1 MKKNFE
7 SLLKFFENRKKSIEK
22 QLINSLSEDEKKVV
36 LLEENSSIEAII
48 IAIKA
53 MPEDGENQIVTELKN
68 KVNNL
73 ETAIE
78 ENSKEFQNQM
88 TKLVEKSSPKT
99 FINFV
104 KKAVEDKIFENSKGN
119 TSIGITRFVNDNG
132 GIGGSGVLVV
142 YNDTEVGVKPSTVP
156 TLLDYVRQ
164 ISLGNQNAV
173 AWNEIDGTEDASA
186 IVAVGDDKPIKT
198 FAHSYSVAATDT
210 IAVISKMPKQFAKA
224 ISMLA
229 DLYLNDMMK
238 DITRKLNRI
247 VVNLVAE
254 GSDLSDLMPAIPA
267 VKSAQIIDAIRI
279 VAAAIRK
286 NHPESRVIIGL
297 SEAALFELDSVK
309 DGNDNYITYDFA
321 QKGIVLVSLPEV
333 EDLFTTTSILGMS
346 ENVVRW
352 YNDGIDNLVT
362 DQRYWDTNEIGL
374 MVEVLNSVFVLRAS
388 DATATC
394 FDDYK
399 TIIEDMDE
407 GIEPTPPAP
416 PQGT

>member
-22 QLINSLSEDEKKVV
+22 QLINSLSEDEKKAV
-36 LLEENSSIEAII
+36 LLEENSSVEAII
-48 IAIKA
+48 NAIKA

>member
-1 MKKNFE
+1 
-7 SLLKFFENRKKSIEK
+7 
-22 QLINSLSEDEKKVV
+22 
-36 LLEENSSIEAII
+36 
-48 IAIKA
+48 
-53 MPEDGENQIVTELKN
+53 
-68 KVNNL
+68 
-73 ETAIE
+73 
-78 ENSKEFQNQM
+78 
-88 TKLVEKSSPKT
+88 
-99 FINFV
+99 
-104 KKAVEDKIFENSKGN
+104 
-119 TSIGITRFVNDNG
+119 
-132 GIGGSGVLVV
+132 
-142 YNDTEVGVKPSTVP
+142 
-156 TLLDYVRQ
+156 
-164 ISLGNQNAV
+164 
-173 AWNEIDGTEDASA
+173 
-186 IVAVGDDKPIKT
+186 
-198 FAHSYSVAATDT
+198 
-210 IAVISKMPKQFAKA
+210 MPKQFAKA